1 MTSYK
6 RGKGGRSSF
15 NGTVATIFGAT
26 GQVGRSLVNR
36 LGKSGSQVIIPYR
49 GDVSDVAPLKL
60 CGDLGQILFV
70 PCQLDDE
77 EALRKSIQYSN
88 VVINCTG
95 SDNETRNWSFEK
107 VHVEGPRNIARIARE
122 CGVKT
127 LVHFSAMNA
136 SPDPQKVFLK
146 DGSGFLKSKYK
157 GELAVREEFPEAT
170 IFRPSEIFGSEDR
183 FILYYCHK
191 GRRIT
196 LGLNIFPL
204 WKKGNATVKY
214 PVYVDDVT
222 EGLLK
227 VIYNP
232 ETAGKTYELLGPE
245 PYYLS
250 DLVRYFLDGTRIQFF
265 RITDIGFLFRM
276 KILRQS
282 LILLDFPIVSWE
294 RLERDCITDNPTGA
308 PTLEDLGVKL
318 TRIEEKAVFIHKALK
333 KGGYYDEALGEFP
346 DTPPPPAAN
355 FMN

>member
-1 MTSYK
+1 MATVSILRLARCGAKCPQAAGTVLVQKRNKSDLPLTSYK

-191 GRRIT
+191 
-196 LGLNIFPL
+196 
-204 WKKGNATVKY
+204 
-214 PVYVDDVT
+214 DDVT

-282 LILLDFPIVSWE
+282 LILLDFPI
-294 RLERDCITDNPTGA
+294 DCITDNPTGA